1 MPLMNFYAIA
11 LSPSLPQA
19 QWPRENT
26 RESVCVCVLLWFFFF
41 FAAIIY
47 YFFVYI
53 FFIELTTHVLRR
65 QSCARSLFSAFGA
78 KATIRISAL
87 CIVFAFSPL
96 CPCCCLFIFIHI
108 GWDPYFF
115 QFFTASLVVAMRNGN
130 LRLWASWGVMNGA
143 TSRTRAELPMPIK
156 DTDTESVGT
165 CLMSTSPNFL

>member
-1 MPLMNFYAIA
+1 
-11 LSPSLPQA
+11 
-19 QWPRENT
+19 
-26 RESVCVCVLLWFFFF
+26 VLLWFFFF

-115 QFFTASLVVAMRNGN
+115 PIFYCLACCCNAERARSSKNDKSTIM
-130 LRLWASWGVMNGA
+130 GVMGCHEWSDLPNTRRVAYAYQRYRYEIGRYLLNVHVPQLPLEVPKFIATLGA
-143 TSRTRAELPMPIK
+143 MN
-156 DTDTESVGT
+156 
-165 CLMSTSPNFL
+165 C